1 MHLLMLTSALSY
13 GLTGCSDDVKIPE
26 VVKVTGT
33 VTYNDKPLADAD
45 VGFLSKLDNED
56 VKPAGGK
63 TNTEGEF
70 SLTTYVDPEHEVS
83 GATPGEYKV
92 VVTKNEQVDMEAARK
107 QFTSGKPNMTFK
119 KLVPV
124 KYTAKDTSPLEAT
137 VTVDG
142 DNKFEFK
149 LAD

>member
-1 MHLLMLTSALSY
+1 
-13 GLTGCSDDVKIPE
+13 
-26 VVKVTGT
+26 
-33 VTYNDKPLADAD
+33 
-45 VGFLSKLDNED
+45 
-56 VKPAGGK
+56 
-63 TNTEGEF
+63 
-70 SLTTYVDPEHEVS
+70 
-83 GATPGEYKV
+83 
-92 VVTKNEQVDMEAARK
+92 VTKNEQVDMEAARK